1 MHYSSGAELNRG
13 SALDLKSKAR
23 PVLLTVQAVLKPIS
37 FSAFLA
43 AARYYLVNLSTQ
55 TITRNPSAA

>member
-13 SALDLKSKAR
+13 SALDFLKSKAR

-43 AARYYLVNLSTQ
+43 AAPLLFSKLIYPDHNT
-55 TITRNPSAA
+55 